1 MTRRGSDRRAPDT
14 VVLVEGLSDRAALEA
29 LAARRG
35 RDLGAEGVEIVA
47 MGGASAIGHFLRRFG
62 PGGQD
67 LRLAGMCDAAEQRD
81 FERGLASAG
90 LGERLGH
97 EAMEELGFF
106 VCIADLEDELI
117 RSLGIEAVTEVVD
130 AQGDGR
136 SFRTFCKQPA
146 QQGRPIDRQ
155 LRRFMGTRS
164 GRKIAYARLLV
175 DALAPGQAPRPLDG
189 VLAHV

>member
-1 MTRRGSDRRAPDT
+1 
-14 VVLVEGLSDRAALEA
+14 
-29 LAARRG
+29 
-35 RDLGAEGVEIVA
+35 

-62 PGGQD
+62 PAGQD

-81 FERGLASAG
+81 FQRGLARAG

-97 EAMEELGFF
+97 DDMEELGFF
-106 VCIADLEDELI
+106 VCVDDLEDELI
-117 RSLGIEAVTEVVD
+117 RSLGVATVTEVVE
-130 AQGDGR
+130 AQGEGR
-136 SFRTFCKQPA
+136 AFRTFCKQPA
-146 QQGRPIDRQ
+146 QQGRPIDHQ

-175 DALAPGQAPRPLDG
+175 EALAPGQAPRPLDG